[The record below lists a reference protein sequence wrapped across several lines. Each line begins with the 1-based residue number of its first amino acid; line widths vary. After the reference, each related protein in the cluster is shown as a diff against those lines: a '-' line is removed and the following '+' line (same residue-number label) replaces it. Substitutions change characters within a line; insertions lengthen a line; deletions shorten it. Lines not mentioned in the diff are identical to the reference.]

1 MLNLGEILPDAKSL
15 YSSRLNYPHAFFKI
29 LILKSLPIELRLFD
43 RNDLNSLF
51 DTMSLAFITVDD
63 LLIGSKPLKI
73 HGLSRG
79 FCWLKINTKF
89 IKNVFIRKY
98 INSPRYISSLN
109 QYLMPIIYSN
119 VILRQ
124 HFIEYVSV
132 N

>member
-15 YSSRLNYPHAFFKI
+15 YSSRLNYPHAVFKI

-51 DTMSLAFITVDD
+51 DTISLAFITVDD

-98 INSPRYISSLN
+98 INSPRHISSLN

-124 HFIEYVSV
+124 YFIEYVSV